1 MQYKVAH
8 DDHGL
13 SQEQTE
19 YIARQVNSS
28 NPDGFFIK
36 EVILPSRLGT
46 VPNAL
51 YGIEEGDEAV
61 SEQEVFYA
69 SRDNGRDWKDRFV
82 KKPLRQTSRCQA
94 IGITKE
100 DGSLFFFTIY
110 GGALAP
116 QHPEDPNNRDVAA
129 AKAFWSVHA
138 LSHELLK

>member
-13 SQEQTE
+13 TKEQSD
-19 YIARQVNSS
+19 YIARQVYSM
-28 NPDGFFIK
+28 NPNGFFIQ
-36 EVILPSRLGT
+36 EVNLPERLGT

-51 YGIEEGDEAV
+51 YGTEEGDNPI
-61 SEQEVFYA
+61 SEDEVFYA
-69 SRDNGRDWKDRFV
+69 SRANGRGWKDRFV
-82 KKPLRQTSRCQA
+82 RRPLRQTSRCQA
-94 IGITKE
+94 IGITQE
-100 DGSLFFFTIY
+100 DGSLFFYTIY

-129 AKAFWSVHA
+129 AKRFWSAHA